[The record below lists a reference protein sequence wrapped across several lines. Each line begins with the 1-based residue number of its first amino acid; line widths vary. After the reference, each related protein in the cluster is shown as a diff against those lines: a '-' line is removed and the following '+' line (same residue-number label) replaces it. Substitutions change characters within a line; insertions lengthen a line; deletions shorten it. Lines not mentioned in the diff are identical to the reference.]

1 MPGSQTA
8 RLRRVVASVTT
19 AEQSAAT
26 DRELLRR
33 FVSEN
38 DQAAFE
44 VLVTRHTG
52 MVLGVCRRVLSS
64 VQDAEDACQATFL
77 VLASRAKG
85 GRWDESVANWL
96 YTTARKVAHNARV
109 AAVRRAKR
117 EAGAAVAGATVP
129 ELVEPVDRM
138 TGRELLAALD
148 AALDALPARYR
159 EPLVLCYLEGLTR
172 DEAAARLGLPLATL
186 HTRIDRARKR
196 LHNVLTKAGCS
207 LGAGL
212 LALAVSGSAG
222 ASAPRL
228 VESILAAASG
238 SVPTAVG
245 ELAKGVAVNG
255 AFKKTVLALV
265 AVIGFVGLAAGLS
278 SLGSTSAGGAPPAV
292 LASATPSPAAAEP
305 NNAPPAPPEKAEQSK
320 ELPVSGRVFGTDGK
334 PLVGAELFLVGQN
347 AKAKKLGVSES
358 DGRFTVTVPRGEKWL
373 TLVAK
378 ADGAGADFVDLG
390 RIPSSTEVELRMAKD
405 RPIRGRIV
413 DTQGKPAAGVTVAVQ
428 YVAIYGNNLDPFLAE
443 WKMRTT
449 NSGLPAATRH
459 VGVANAGP
467 FATTTTDKDGRF
479 TISGV
484 GDERLVELR
493 IYGAGI
499 ATDEL
504 LVVNRAAFD
513 PKPYNQATEEKFARY
528 SDFGFWSLLHGPE
541 LAVVAEAE
549 KPIRGVVKDKDT
561 GRPRA
566 GVQVTLSGSPSEKV
580 PHVSSTTDAE
590 GRYEIRGARKAK
602 SYLVRVPS
610 DTITGH
616 VFAFVRGDDTAGY
629 EPVTIDIA
637 MKKGVI
643 VTGRLIDKSTGKP
656 LFGAVYVSGLSG
668 NKFVKEYPEFEMHLP
683 SWFTQPDGTFRC
695 VTIPG
700 ATILMGGG
708 QDDLDDIKYKPAL
721 PDPKYPQYFK
731 TDRAGS
737 AVFFPPGGGVSSL
750 QGNGAKVLDLKEGT
764 DIVTQD
770 IELELA
776 TALPVKVRDAD
787 GKPVAGV
794 WATGLG
800 PVERH
805 GAVEVKGDSCAAYH
819 LEGKPRL
826 MVFYEP
832 TKKLFGTLRLKGDE
846 KEPVTVTLG
855 PGGSVKGRVVGED
868 GKPLAGV
875 AVSLSHRERCADDIR
890 DYVHRAKLVE
900 TDADGNF
907 RIDDVI
913 PGVKFEFWCIRGKT
927 RFEPVTKPANQT
939 AEPGK
944 LTDVGELKLKP
955 RPERGGE

>member
-1 MPGSQTA
+1 MPGSRTV

-19 AEQSAAT
+19 ADRSAAT

-38 DQAAFE
+38 DQVAFE
-44 VLVTRHTG
+44 VLVARHTG
-52 MVLGVCRRVLSS
+52 MVLGVCRRALPS

-109 AAVRRAKR
+109 AAQRRAKR
-117 EAGAAVAGATVP
+117 EAGAAVP
-129 ELVEPVDRM
+129 ESVEPVDQM

-159 EPLVLCYLEGLTR
+159 EPLVLYYLEGLTR
-172 DEAAARLGLPLATL
+172 DEAATRLGVPLATL

-196 LHNVLTKAGCS
+196 LHEVLTKAGCA

-222 ASAPRL
+222 ASPTRL

-238 SVPTAVG
+238 SVPPAVG
-245 ELAKGVAVNG
+245 ELARGVTVNG
-255 AFKKTVLALV
+255 MLKKTVLALA
-265 AVIGFVGLAAGLS
+265 AVIGIVGLAAGLS
-278 SLGSTSAGGAPPAV
+278 SLGSTSATGAPPPV
-292 LASATPSPAAAEP
+292 LVSATEPP
-305 NNAPPAPPEKAEQSK
+305 NNAPAPPEKAEQPK

-334 PLVGAELFLVGQN
+334 PLAGAEIFLVGQD

-358 DGRFTVTVPRGEKWL
+358 GGRFTVTVPRGEKWL

-378 ADGAGADFVDLG
+378 ADGAGVDFVDLG
-390 RIPSSTEVELRMAKD
+390 RIPSGAEVELRLAKD

-413 DTQGKPAAGVTVAVQ
+413 DTQGKPAVGVAVAVQ

-443 WKMRTT
+443 WKTRTH
-449 NSGLPAATRH
+449 SGIPAATRQ

-493 IYGAGI
+493 IHGAGI
-499 ATDEL
+499 AADEL

-513 PKPYNQATEEKFARY
+513 PKPYNQANEEKFARY
-528 SDFGFWSLLHGPE
+528 PGFGSGCLLHGPE
-541 LAVVAEAE
+541 LAVVAETE

-561 GRPRA
+561 GKPLA
-566 GVQVTLSGSPSEKV
+566 GVKVSLSGSPAQKV
-580 PHVSSTTDAE
+580 THVSSTTDAE
-590 GRYEIRGARKAK
+590 GRYEIRGAHKAK
-602 SYLVRVPS
+602 TYLLRVPS
-610 DTITGH
+610 DTTTGH

-629 EPVTIDIA
+629 EPVIIDIA

-668 NKFVKEYPEFEMHLP
+668 NKFVKEYPGFDTHLP

-700 ATILMGGG
+700 ATILMGGV
-708 QDDLDDIKYKPAL
+708 QDELDDIKYKPAM
-721 PDPKYPQYFK
+721 PDPKFPRYFK
-731 TDRAGS
+731 TDRDGS
-737 AVFFPPGGGVSSL
+737 AVFIAPDGGFSSL
-750 QGNGAKVLDLKEGT
+750 QGNGAKVLDLKEGMES
-764 DIVTQD
+764 VTQD
-770 IELELA
+770 LELELA
-776 TALPVKVRDAD
+776 SALPVKVRDAG

-794 WATGLG
+794 WVTGLG
-800 PVERH
+800 SEEWH

-846 KEPVTVTLG
+846 KEPVAVTLG

-913 PGVKFEFWCIRGKT
+913 PGMKFEFWCTRGKT
-927 RFEPVTKPANQT
+927 RFEPVTKPANPT

-944 LTDVGELKLKP
+944 TTDAGELKLKP
-955 RPERGGE
+955 LPERRGE